1 MKDNISLIAA
11 AAGGFMISIAVAGI
25 LRAAPIQSLQAQPS
39 SSSSQITQLQ
49 LKTVSSEA
57 PVKNTFNKKV
67 SSDAMRVIPNR
78 VLNNTLE
85 DKAISGTGNPDWAV
99 QYLGFINWLSSV
111 EGTLKQQDYQLK
123 KLDYKLAKKDYEDNE
138 ITKEVLAKKAA
149 KYRQAKEEFQ
159 RV

>member
-25 LRAAPIQSLQAQPS
+25 LRAAPVQSLQAQPS
-39 SSSSQITQLQ
+39 SISTPVTQLQ

-57 PVKNTFNKKV
+57 PVKDTLTKKV
-67 SSDAMRVIPNR
+67 SSDAMRVIPNK
-78 VLNNTLE
+78 VLNNALE
-85 DKAISGTGNPDWAV
+85 DKAMSGTGNPDWSI

-111 EGTLKQQDYQLK
+111 EATLKQQDYQLK